1 MVETSGLE
9 NRHGESHREFESH
22 RLRQEMKSM
31 NKEDL
36 IERLKDRGIKEKI
49 LKAIQIIDRKN
60 FVSENNLEEA
70 YEDHPLSIGYG
81 QTISQPYTVAF
92 MLQELELK
100 KGDRILEIGTGS
112 GWNAALMSYLVG
124 ENGEI
129 YSVEVVKELAE
140 KAKEILGDYKNV
152 FVFNMD
158 GSRGLAQYAPY
169 DKIILTAAPK
179 QMPEEIKKQLGDGGI
194 LLAPV
199 GEYMQKLIKIT
210 RKKDKFTE
218 TEKGDFIFVPLVNK
232 SQ

>member
-1 MVETSGLE
+1 
-9 NRHGESHREFESH
+9 
-22 RLRQEMKSM
+22 M
-31 NKEDL
+31 NKKEL
-36 IERLKDRGIKEKI
+36 IKGLRDKGIKEEI

-129 YSVEVVKELAE
+129 YSVEVIKELAE

-158 GSRGLAQYAPY
+158 GSRGLVQYAPY

-218 TEKGDFIFVPLVNK
+218 TEKGDFIFVPLVSK
-232 SQ
+232 S